1 MTMTMKIIYLD
12 MNQSNTM
19 IINMQLINKKN
30 VMVTTQSIIMLI
42 SQANRIM
49 LISVIKLL
57 HYTMEDKAHLI
68 N

>member
-1 MTMTMKIIYLD
+1 MTMTIKIIYLD